1 MTLENEQHVLRAVVT
16 DAQVLGWV
24 EVDGVRVLGLELLA
38 GPPHGPF
45 QPLVL
50 GLTGEAAEALL
61 HQLETAPLL
70 GTGSA
75 GPLVQ

>member
-1 MTLENEQHVLRAVVT
+1 MTLENEHHRLRAVVT
-16 DAQVLGWV
+16 DARALGWV
-24 EVDGVRVLGLELLA
+24 EVGGVRLLGVELLA
-38 GPPHGPF
+38 GPPQGPF
-45 QPLVL
+45 RPLVL

-61 HQLETAPLL
+61 HQLETASLL